1 MNEAQC
7 LAYDP
12 FAGDRDSDAR
22 GLRDKFVHTRKP
34 HTCVICW
41 ENIPPRS
48 RVRAL
53 TEFSREERKA
63 MTFYFCELCCA
74 AMAHVNNDDG
84 KRLEERT
91 RIGMK
96 KAGSLPINA

>member
-22 GLRDKFVHTRKP
+22 MLRDVFVNCRKP
-34 HTCVICW
+34 HACTICMGG
-41 ENIPPRS
+41 IPARS
-48 RVRAL
+48 RVRAR
-53 TEFSREERKA
+53 TELSREERKT

-84 KRLEERT
+84 KWIEERT
-91 RIGMK
+91 AIGMK
-96 KAGSLPINA
+96 KAGSLPADA